1 MPGRDLL
8 FAKHFG
14 WYDAGGSKQVASER
28 RIFVALRAFQKILH
42 GHFKPYNY
50 PQNQRYRMGVGAG
63 FEKPKAID
71 VQFFCIT
78 SRFVDPTPDPSPT
91 GRGAVERRTYLV

>member
-28 RIFVALRAFQKILH
+28 RIFVALRAFHTPFPFVILSSH
-42 GHFKPYNY
+42 
-50 PQNQRYRMGVGAG
+50 
-63 FEKPKAID
+63 
-71 VQFFCIT
+71 IT
-78 SRFVDPTPDPSPT
+78 P
-91 GRGAVERRTYLV
+91 